1 MNDPIIAELHRL
13 RELHAQR
20 FNFDLDL
27 VCEDLRESH
36 ERAKALG
43 RKYVSF
49 AKAPVASQLQSLDTI
64 QVPLRPRM

>member
-1 MNDPIIAELHRL
+1 MMNDPIISELHRQ

-27 VCEDLRESH
+27 VCEDLRDSH

-49 AKAPVASQLQSLDTI
+49 AKASAAPEAPLPLHM
-64 QVPLRPRM
+64 QVIS